1 MASLYNINRSVEAY
15 DIRMIDPAD
24 GQLKSLVDIPTIGG
38 GGGGGDTGYTDNEID
53 TLLNTKVDLTNASQV
68 ITGNVEVAGD
78 FTTSINNKITCNN
91 FNSNGDN
98 SITFQRNGDNVM
110 VFDVSNDKIELNK
123 AMNSNSEI
131 ASSSALKTE
140 NLQNYNANGLNID
153 TTTNSIYIKHGGL
166 TKLEVQSNNIVISE
180 NVDLNGNL
188 KTNIFD
194 SYDIGSNIE
203 FRHNGNDYMR
213 YNRLTNEME
222 FDVDYNANANL
233 KIPLNGKLL
242 FTHTNSFIRET
253 LDSGNFINYVL
264 LPSGGITTQE
274 HRFYVNGETS
284 NELVMTID
292 QNGVNFLKGTTG
304 GSGGTIPPSINVD
317 TIDTTGDNDMTV
329 KRNNVIYYTLEVDGS
344 NKLMNFASNGA
355 VSANKLFGNY
365 FSNRSYSLD
374 TIFEGSNIAGNDRV
388 EYMRYDFTNE
398 VIQLPKKLLVNGGDG
413 KTEIYES
420 TEATNNVFRIWNKE
434 TTNTPVIHLG
444 VGATSNDMVLSSS
457 GLTFN
462 KAVACSAGFSVA
474 DNLTITY
481 NKKIQWGTNS
491 IVETSSPTVPITR
504 FDAPNTGSAYWFFV
518 GPAVNDAYRIL
529 TISNTEVL
537 SKRVFKCNN
546 IDSENNTDLVFKRNG
561 NEYMRL
567 DQSED
572 EVVVSK
578 KLRLAGGEGKM
589 VIWENTE
596 STNNV
601 VRLWNNEQ
609 TMTAILDLGVGDN
622 GNQFRLQPGIVM
634 LNDAEL
640 RVNTVNSNGVSD
652 VSFQRNSVEYFKLD
666 GGSNL
671 VNIASGIAL
680 STTDVYTNEY
690 RPRSSNTDT
699 VWYGLLSSGTGSAEI
714 FRYDYSAEAL
724 DFNTIIDNTGRSV
737 IGNLIDTTVSDE
749 RLKSNIK
756 EIKTN
761 CISCESRKLSQK
773 HSFTTMKNIKRMI
786 SLVLSPK
793 NYLQHCQKN
802 LKILLKKTKKRIMM
816 KHI

>member
-1 MASLYNINRSVEAY
+1 MLNQLY
-15 DIRMIDPAD
+15 
-24 GQLKSLVDIPTIGG
+24 
-38 GGGGGDTGYTDNEID
+38 
-53 TLLNTKVDLTNASQV
+53 
-68 ITGNVEVAGD
+68 
-78 FTTSINNKITCNN
+78 
-91 FNSNGDN
+91 
-98 SITFQRNGDNVM
+98 
-110 VFDVSNDKIELNK
+110 
-123 AMNSNSEI
+123 
-131 ASSSALKTE
+131 
-140 NLQNYNANGLNID
+140 
-153 TTTNSIYIKHGGL
+153 
-166 TKLEVQSNNIVISE
+166 
-180 NVDLNGNL
+180 
-188 KTNIFD
+188 
-194 SYDIGSNIE
+194 
-203 FRHNGNDYMR
+203 
-213 YNRLTNEME
+213 
-222 FDVDYNANANL
+222 
-233 KIPLNGKLL
+233 
-242 FTHTNSFIRET
+242 
-253 LDSGNFINYVL
+253 
-264 LPSGGITTQE
+264 
-274 HRFYVNGETS
+274 
-284 NELVMTID
+284 
-292 QNGVNFLKGTTG
+292 
-304 GSGGTIPPSINVD
+304 
-317 TIDTTGDNDMTV
+317 
-329 KRNNVIYYTLEVDGS
+329 
-344 NKLMNFASNGA
+344 
-355 VSANKLFGNY
+355 GNY
-365 FSNRSYSLD
+365 FNNRSFGWD
-374 TIFEGSNIAGNDRV
+374 TIFQGSNTTSDGRV

-444 VGATSNDMVLSSS
+444 AGATSNDMVLSSS
-457 GLTFN
+457 GFTFN
-462 KAVACSAGFSVA
+462 KSVGCVVGLSVSE
-474 DNLTITY
+474 NLTLVY
-481 NKKIQWGTNS
+481 NKKILWGTNS

-518 GPAVNDAYRIL
+518 GPAVNDAYRIF

-546 IDSENNTDLVFKRNG
+546 IDNENNTDLVFKRNG

-609 TMTAILDLGVGDN
+609 TMTAILDLGVGAN

-724 DFNTIIDNTGRSV
+724 DFNTIIIIRV
-737 IGNLIDTTVSDE
+737 EV
-749 RLKSNIK
+749 
-756 EIKTN
+756 
-761 CISCESRKLSQK
+761 
-773 HSFTTMKNIKRMI
+773 
-786 SLVLSPK
+786 
-793 NYLQHCQKN
+793 
-802 LKILLKKTKKRIMM
+802 
-816 KHI
+816 